1 MEEQNHDDVST
12 LQVAVTFHD
21 APPTSL
27 LLNILDVCEQEVYQ
41 LQRSEMEVALE
52 FLDDLPGYVKSLCRR
67 RFDETR
73 GSALRYTQASNGS
86 IILFATL
93 TAIGYWIIQ
102 NTIGETIKGAYLET
116 GMHKRLTELLL
127 SRSAKQAKELESALT
142 GRLVR
147 YTSDAPLLIDIKTT
161 TSGNEHV
168 VHVSVT
174 MSVERQRDLPP
185 TIDTWQKNDDASG

>member
-1 MEEQNHDDVST
+1 MQ
-12 LQVAVTFHD
+12 AV
-21 APPTSL
+21 
-27 LLNILDVCEQEVYQ
+27 
-41 LQRSEMEVALE
+41 
-52 FLDDLPGYVKSLCRR
+52 
-67 RFDETR
+67 
-73 GSALRYTQASNGS
+73 
-86 IILFATL
+86 TL